1 MSNMKDLVEN
11 LRQYF
16 EKQPSANY
24 GDANSIIEA
33 LFWMYTEN
41 NNLDNESVK
50 QQFARLR
57 EYLNLPMEEYDE
69 VFYIV
74 SALCIAYGQSAFYHG
89 MRLGFT
95 FAQELSEE

>member
-41 NNLDNESVK
+41 NNLDNEGVK
-50 QQFARLR
+50 IILQ
-57 EYLNLPMEEYDE
+57 
-69 VFYIV
+69 
-74 SALCIAYGQSAFYHG
+74 AL
-89 MRLGFT
+89 
-95 FAQELSEE
+95 